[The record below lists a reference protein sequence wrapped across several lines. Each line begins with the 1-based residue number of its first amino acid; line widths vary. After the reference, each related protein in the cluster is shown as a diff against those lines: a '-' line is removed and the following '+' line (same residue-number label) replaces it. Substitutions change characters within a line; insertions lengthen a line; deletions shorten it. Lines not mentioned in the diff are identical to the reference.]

1 MLMKST
7 QEQEQVRLAIIGVGK
22 FSGKWSDARQAG
34 ANMFISGT
42 CLQSFE
48 INNSSSQCRRVH

>member
-1 MLMKST
+1 MKST

-42 CLQSFE
+42 CVQSFE
-48 INNSSSQCRRVH
+48 INNSSSQCRRH